1 LQQQESIRDNEI
13 QMGKGDEEAKTE
25 GAKAN
30 GTRATTERPS
40 ARDPEANNKR
50 TREPIRV
57 SGKKRGRE
65 GANESKSGDGQQKE
79 RENERKR
86 EREREGERE
95 SQRDIERERTRE
107 SERERV
113 YLYTTVAKID
123 RKHSKPKA
131 KGSHRVWKRCHFH
144 LNGKGVA
151 QGLEAVS
158 FPSK

>member
-1 LQQQESIRDNEI
+1 
-13 QMGKGDEEAKTE
+13 MGKGDEEAKTE

-30 GTRATTERPS
+30 GTRTMTERPS
-40 ARDPEANNKR
+40 AGDPEANNKR

-95 SQRDIERERTRE
+95 SQRDRERENERERERE
-107 SERERV
+107 SILIYNGR
-113 YLYTTVAKID
+113 KD
-123 RKHSKPKA
+123 R
-131 KGSHRVWKRCHFH
+131 
-144 LNGKGVA
+144 
-151 QGLEAVS
+151 QET
-158 FPSK
+158 